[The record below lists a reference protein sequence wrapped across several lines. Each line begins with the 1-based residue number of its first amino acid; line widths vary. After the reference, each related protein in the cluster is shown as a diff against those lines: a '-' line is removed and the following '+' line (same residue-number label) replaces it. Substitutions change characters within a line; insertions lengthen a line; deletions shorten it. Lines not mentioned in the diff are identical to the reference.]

1 MMKTYENAELKKETL
16 QLKNKMQT
24 IRMRS
29 RAFIP
34 VIFIA
39 VVVLFSL

>member
-1 MMKTYENAELKKETL
+1 MKTYKNTEFKKETM

-39 VVVLFSL
+39 IIVLFNL